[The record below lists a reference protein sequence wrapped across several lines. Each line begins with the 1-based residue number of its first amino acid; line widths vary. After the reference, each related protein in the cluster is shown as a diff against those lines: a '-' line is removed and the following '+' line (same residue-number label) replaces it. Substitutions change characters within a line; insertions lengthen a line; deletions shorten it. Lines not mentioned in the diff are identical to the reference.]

1 MAWRR
6 FMGAYSTAMR
16 IIHFSDFHA
25 HWPWFDWAAREGA
38 RYDLAI
44 HSGDFIEMRQPR
56 IPAQADRVKAW
67 SDALKGEWV
76 FCSGNHE
83 AEGLTAHRL
92 WMTTL
97 SRTWVTT
104 LSRTWVTTDG
114 GRKVLSGREVTV
126 SGWRDSLTPPAK
138 TGLRWLAVHHEPP
151 TETAVATDEQ
161 SDFGSFDLRQE
172 LEDQQPDVL
181 FCGHQHTPTRWHD
194 RVGKTLCL
202 NPGRST
208 HPAVPNFI
216 VYDDQL
222 KRAALNVGGE
232 VQTVLRLP

>member
-1 MAWRR
+1 MTWRR
-6 FMGAYSTAMR
+6 LMGAYSTAMR

-25 HWPWFDWAAREGA
+25 HWPWFEWAAREGA

-83 AEGLTAHRL
+83 AEGLADYRSWLTSLGRTGVTA
-92 WMTTL
+92 
-97 SRTWVTT
+97 
-104 LSRTWVTTDG
+104 DG
-114 GRKVLSGREVTV
+114 GRKVLAGSEITV
-126 SGWRDSLTPPAK
+126 SGWRDPLTPPMQS
-138 TGLRWLAVHHEPP
+138 GLRWLAVHHEPP
-151 TETAVATDEQ
+151 EETTVATGEH

-172 LEDQQPDVL
+172 LENQQPDVL

-216 VYDDQL
+216 VYDDQS
-222 KRAALNVGGE
+222 KRATFHVGGE

>member
-25 HWPWFDWAAREGA
+25 HWPWFDWAARESA

-44 HSGDFIEMRQPR
+44 HSGDFVEMRQPR
-56 IPAQADRVKAW
+56 ILVQADRVKAW

-83 AEGLTAHRL
+83 AEGLADHRL

-97 SRTWVTT
+97 GRTGVTT
-104 LSRTWVTTDG
+104 EG
-114 GRKVLSGREVTV
+114 GRKVLAGSEITV
-126 SGWRDSLTPPAK
+126 SGWRDPLTPPAE
-138 TGLRWLAVHHEPP
+138 TELRWLAVHHEPP
-151 TETAVATDEQ
+151 EETAVATDEH

-172 LEDQQPDVL
+172 LEGQQPDVL
-181 FCGHQHTPTRWHD
+181 FCGHQHAPTRWHD

-202 NPGRST
+202 NPGRGT

-216 VYDDQL
+216 VYDDQV
-222 KRAALNVGGE
+222 KRASYHVGGA